1 MLIYGNFP
9 DPLKWYENRFT
20 IRCSRRCIIHT
31 RFEVRCVPVIL
42 ENVLHNQNVR
52 VRYMKNSLRVSK
64 VKFLAKNPSILSLK
78 LCQASEYSVMLFE
91 FLAKTLTSDA
101 CRKLF
106 MSRTHTFWVCK
117 TFSYI
122 RQIQRILNHDRAT
135 NETFFTEGKVAFE
148 WILKIYV
155 SETDL
160 PSFRIFCHFVWV
172 FGKDFDFRRA

>member
-1 MLIYGNFP
+1 MHHTH
-9 DPLKWYENRFT
+9 T
-20 IRCSRRCIIHT
+20 IWSALCS
-31 RFEVRCVPVIL
+31 VIL
-42 ENVLHNQNVR
+42 ENVLYNQNVS
-52 VRYMKNSLRVSK
+52 VRHMKNFLQASK
-64 VKFLAKNPSILSLK
+64 VKFFAKNPSILSLK
-78 LCQASEYSVMLFE
+78 LCQASEYSVMLFG
-91 FLAKTLTSDA
+91 FLAKTLTSDV

-122 RQIQRILNHDRAT
+122 RKMQRTLNHERAT
-135 NETFFTEGKVAFE
+135 NETFFIEGKVAFE

-172 FGKDFDFRRA
+172 FGKHFDFRRQ